1 MEVGIS
7 DEAIENA
14 FRMENIQKKWI
25 SKMCKKCD
33 IFKDIIIFQIL
44 SFGFHVYFLRLR
56 FSLYAALENLAQAQF
71 GDFPW
76 WANGPYSSGLGPCC
90 YPPEVGK

>member
-1 MEVGIS
+1 MLLDGKTVGFICCKSNCMEVGIS

-14 FRMENIQKKWI
+14 FRREKIPKKWI

-44 SFGFHVYFLRLR
+44 SFGFHVYFSAVEIQLVR
-56 FSLYAALENLAQAQF
+56 
-71 GDFPW
+71 
-76 WANGPYSSGLGPCC
+76 SS
-90 YPPEVGK
+90 

>member
-25 SKMCKKCD
+25 SKMCKKCV
-33 IFKDIIIFQIL
+33 ILMDIIFFQIL
-44 SFGFHVYFLRLR
+44 SFGFHVYFSAVEIQLVR
-56 FSLYAALENLAQAQF
+56 
-71 GDFPW
+71 
-76 WANGPYSSGLGPCC
+76 SS
-90 YPPEVGK
+90 

>member
-14 FRMENIQKKWI
+14 FRIENIQKQWI
-25 SKMCKKCD
+25 SKMCNKCD

-44 SFGFHVYFLRLR
+44 SFLFHVYVSAVEIQLVR
-56 FSLYAALENLAQAQF
+56 
-71 GDFPW
+71 
-76 WANGPYSSGLGPCC
+76 SS
-90 YPPEVGK
+90 